1 MAKLQDRIKY
11 IIAENL
17 STMYGVIDNF
27 PIEKDK
33 FDNYSASLPTL
44 DEMGILISLTDS
56 RKIHCMIFDIGN
68 GVRYGSATDGGGDY
82 HVFDFSSYK
91 TNSRIYNKFKSE
103 IEKHFDCPIMDE
115 QDVKKRFSKYIE
127 KRFPNK
133 E

>member
-1 MAKLQDRIKY
+1 MAKLEETVKKVIKESL
-11 IIAENL
+11 A
-17 STMYGVIDNF
+17 TMYGVVDNF

-44 DEMGILISLTDS
+44 DEMGIIVSLTDS
-56 RKIHCMIFDIGN
+56 RKIHCMMFDIGN

-91 TNSRIYNKFKSE
+91 TNSRIYNRFKSE
-103 IEKHFDCPIMDE
+103 IEDYFDCPIMDDA
-115 QDVKKRFSKYIE
+115 DVKKRFSTYIE

-133 E
+133 D